1 MDSTFFVIEAIY
13 FCYFLTKQN
22 IYLIIYSEFVDEFAK
37 NVQKQLVLANR
48 NLVPLDQNSLKVV
61 SN

>member
-13 FCYFLTKQN
+13 FCYFITKQN